1 MRVLP
6 LIYRRKEREFADRV
20 SDATREDVVYVTDLV
35 SCSQKRVFRL
45 EMPLL
50 SFRFEPPMLLG
61 DLVHRGL
68 EELLGDEG
76 WVTEMEVVKRFEVD
90 GRVVE
95 LRGRVDAALVTD
107 NGVEHV
113 VEIKTARSIEKPLE
127 HHVLQLQVYLNMLGA
142 REGSLVYITPE
153 RLLEYTFPRT
163 ELDLGLLVAET
174 VRNEARPR
182 FEWEC
187 RYCPYR
193 RFCPY
198 ARLKEQERGGQGG

>member
-76 WVTEMEVVKRFEVD
+76 WVTEMEVVKRFNVD

-107 NGVEHV
+107 DGVEHV
-113 VEIKTARSIEKPLE
+113 VEIKTARSVEKPLE

-142 REGSLVYITPE
+142 REGSLVYVTPE

-163 ELDLGLLVAET
+163 ELDLDLLVAET

-198 ARLKEQERGGQGG
+198 ARLKEQERSGQGG